1 MGDTG
6 VRRTTRRAGFQA
18 ALCIAVLLLCVAA
31 NANIDAF
38 AVSSWSKPASLWITM
53 GLWTISFAVP
63 FALLLHVHAASRSD
77 RKTLDVVV
85 QDRNM
90 VRTLIDSLPDFIY
103 AKDVQCRFLLAN
115 KFCCEAM
122 GTTVDHLIGKTDFEF
137 YTPEIAKNF
146 YEDEQKILRS
156 GEPLLS
162 RQEDVVD
169 RNGQT
174 FTILTTKVPLRDAT
188 GRIVGIMG
196 IGRNI
201 TGRVEAEKQLRAA
214 QAAAETEMRERERM
228 AIELRLAQKL
238 ESVGRLASGIAH
250 EINTPIQYVGDS
262 VYFLRSAFE
271 DLSKLSVAY
280 RDAVNRD
287 ASTAEQGATLA
298 NLRALETELD
308 FEFLSVEV
316 PKAFE
321 RTLDGTQRVAGLVRA
336 MKEFAHPDTNEQK
349 AADINRALST
359 TLTVARSE
367 YRHAARVDTQFGT
380 LPEVLCNIGELN
392 QVFLNLIINAAHAIA
407 DSGKDS
413 STGVIDI
420 STRMVEDRVQI
431 TISDNGCGIA
441 RENLDKIFD
450 PFFTTK
456 EVGRG
461 TGQGLAIAR
470 SIVVDKHAGEIDVS
484 SEIGQGTQFDI
495 SVPVAGRSSKSEV
508 LVA

>member
-1 MGDTG
+1 MGDSGLWRITW
-6 VRRTTRRAGFQA
+6 RAGFQA
-18 ALCIAVLLLCVAA
+18 ALCISVFLLCAAA
-31 NANIDAF
+31 NAILEAF
-38 AVSSWSKPASLWITM
+38 TISPWSKPASASIAM
-53 GLWTISFAVP
+53 GLWLISFAVP
-63 FALLLHVHAASRSD
+63 FTLLLRAHATSRSD
-77 RKTLDVVV
+77 RKTLDAVI

-122 GTTVDHLIGKTDFEF
+122 GTTVDHLVGRTDFEF
-137 YTPEIAKNF
+137 YAPEIAKNF

-174 FTILTTKVPLRDAT
+174 FTILTTKVPLRDAA
-188 GRIVGIMG
+188 GRVVGIMG

-271 DLSKLSVAY
+271 DLSKLFVAY
-280 RDAVNRD
+280 RDAANRY
-287 ASTAEQGATLA
+287 AGTAAQDATLA
-298 NLRALETELD
+298 NLRALETESD
-308 FEFLSVEV
+308 FEFLSVEI

-321 RTLDGTQRVAGLVRA
+321 RTLDGTQRVAGIVRA
-336 MKEFAHPDTNEQK
+336 MKEFAHPDSNEQK

-367 YRHAARVDTQFGT
+367 YRHAARVDTQFGI

-392 QVFLNLIINAAHAIA
+392 QVFLNLVINAAHAIA

-413 STGVIDI
+413 ATGVIDI
-420 STRMVEDRVQI
+420 STRVLDDRVQV
-431 TISDNGCGIA
+431 TIRDNGCGIA
-441 RENLDKIFD
+441 RENLDRIFD

-470 SIVVDKHAGEIDVS
+470 SIVVDKHGGDISVS
-484 SEIGQGTQFDI
+484 SELGRGTQFT
-495 SVPVAGRSSKSEV
+495 VRLPVNGRRCEK
-508 LVA
+508 APP